1 MLVDQGPAAHTDPS
15 SRRIARRF
23 DRAGYDVVVL
33 RTSPGRPRRR
43 DRADWIPSAGVR
55 FLPPRRSSVIGRL
68 NVSHAERRLRVVAG
82 DPAEAVVWLRHPAP
96 ELVAALPRCRPAL
109 LVYEPPDPHDLPA
122 GLVGRRLDAAERT
135 LATLADLV
143 VAPGK
148 GPAERFRAMGA
159 TTAVAVPGILLGRW
173 RELRAR
179 RPDPVIGYVGPLDD
193 RIDADLV
200 RAVAESRPHWRI
212 RLMGQVGRGFVTGLA
227 DQPNVSV
234 EPPVLDHQVADI
246 AVTFDAGLLPFRT
259 DLPPRHDAA
268 PLALALLAT
277 GAPVVATPD
286 RTLAALGGHVRL
298 ADTAAEVVAQLDR
311 VLAEDHAW
319 RARLRRHHAE
329 PFALDRRLDE
339 LVALVS
345 RTLAPAGA
353 VVPRG
358 RTRPSA
364 ADLPLRG

>member
-1 MLVDQGPAAHTDPS
+1 VTG
-15 SRRIARRF
+15 RRN
-23 DRAGYDVVVL
+23 
-33 RTSPGRPRRR
+33 
-43 DRADWIPSAGVR
+43 VR
-55 FLPPRRSSVIGRL
+55 
-68 NVSHAERRLRVVAG
+68 HAERRLHAVAG
-82 DPAEAVVWLRHPAP
+82 DPADAVVWLRHPTP

-109 LVYEPPDPHDLPA
+109 LVYEPPDPSGPA
-122 GLVGRRLDAAERT
+122 GPAGRRLEAAERT
-135 LATLADLV
+135 LATLTDLV
-143 VAPGK
+143 VVPGE

-159 TTAVAVPGILLGRW
+159 TTVVAVPGILLGRW

-179 RPDPVIGYVGPLDD
+179 RPDPVIGFVGPLDD
-193 RIDADLV
+193 RLDADLV

-212 RLMGQVGRGFVTGLA
+212 RLVGQVGRGFDTGLA
-227 DQPNVSV
+227 DRPNVSV

-298 ADTAAEVVAQLDR
+298 ADTGGDVVMQLDR

-345 RTLAPAGA
+345 RTLAPEGPPA
-353 VVPRG
+353 PRKQATG
-358 RTRPSA
+358 TGSGYARSR
-364 ADLPLRG
+364 